1 MRSAPTEKFKYSTFA
16 GAAVKNS
23 GYFITGT
30 DTGVGKTVITLGLMQ
45 HFRQQGKTVT
55 AMKPVASGCEQ
66 TPAGLRNDDAV
77 LLLQQSSTCLDY
89 DQVNPYAFE
98 PAIAPHI
105 AAARCGV
112 RIEPEKIRRIYATLT
127 SQADCVLVEGVGG
140 WQVPLDGGLTMAD
153 LAVLLDLD
161 AILVVAMRLGCL
173 NHALLTAAAIQSS
186 GLKLA
191 GWVANCLPSMQAEAV
206 DESINALKSRI
217 SAPLL
222 GIVPALPGVSPKA
235 VADCLSLQAASNT

>member
-1 MRSAPTEKFKYSTFA
+1 
-16 GAAVKNS
+16 VNNS

-45 HFRQQGKTVT
+45 YLRQQGKTVA

-77 LLLQQSSTCLDY
+77 QLLQQSSICLDY
-89 DQVNPYAFE
+89 DLVNPYAFE

-105 AAARCGV
+105 AAAQCGI
-112 RIEPEKIRRIYATLT
+112 RIEPEKIQRIYATLT
-127 SQADCVLVEGVGG
+127 EQADCVLVEGVGG
-140 WQVPLDGGLTMAD
+140 WQVPLNDRLTMAD
-153 LAVLLDLD
+153 LAVQLGLDV
-161 AILVVAMRLGCL
+161 ILVVAMRLGCL

-191 GWVANCLPSMQAEAV
+191 GWVANCLPPMQAEAV
-206 DESINALKSRI
+206 DENINALKSRI

-235 VADCLSLQAASNT
+235 VADCLSSQAPLNT